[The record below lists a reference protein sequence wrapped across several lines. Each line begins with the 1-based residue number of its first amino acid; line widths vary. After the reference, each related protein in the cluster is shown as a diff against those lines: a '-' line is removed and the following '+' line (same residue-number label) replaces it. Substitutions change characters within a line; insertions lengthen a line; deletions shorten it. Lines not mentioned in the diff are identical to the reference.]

1 MLNRHELEIH
11 VDACRRGRLSCRD
24 KTHRM
29 RRTSGERWENFN
41 PGRRLRSQGA
51 AISEAE
57 LIHFFQAQRFGAIGA
72 GLAASLGAG
81 PFVVE

>member
-1 MLNRHELEIH
+1 MMKSRFSRFL
-11 VDACRRGRLSCRD
+11 
-24 KTHRM
+24 
-29 RRTSGERWENFN
+29 
-41 PGRRLRSQGA
+41 LRSQGA

-72 GLAASLGAG
+72 GPAASLGAS

>member
-1 MLNRHELEIH
+1 MMKSRFSRFL
-11 VDACRRGRLSCRD
+11 
-24 KTHRM
+24 
-29 RRTSGERWENFN
+29 
-41 PGRRLRSQGA
+41 LRSQGA

-72 GLAASLGAG
+72 GPAASLGAG

>member
-1 MLNRHELEIH
+1 MLNRHGLEIR

-29 RRTSGERWENFN
+29 RRGSGERWENQ
-41 PGRRLRSQGA
+41 RA
-51 AISEAE
+51 TISEEE

-72 GLAASLGAG
+72 GPAASLGAG

>member
-1 MLNRHELEIH
+1 MMKSRFS
-11 VDACRRGRLSCRD
+11 RFLS
-24 KTHRM
+24 
-29 RRTSGERWENFN
+29 
-41 PGRRLRSQGA
+41 RSQGA

-72 GLAASLGAG
+72 GPAASLGAS